1 MRPNR
6 RINSAQDTKAN
17 KHQGSND
24 DDIEEIFDLTNDEE
38 EEEDV
43 NENDESYRPD
53 EEVLDGLSSEG
64 RTDFPSKNRQSTS
77 MHLKTTSQS
86 NSVKKSEVAIAS
98 EGMGDLTVRE
108 YIQKQK
114 SAAVQVSIYKAVKM
128 FV

>member
-6 RINSAQDTKAN
+6 RINSAQDAN

-38 EEEDV
+38 EQEGMND
-43 NENDESYRPD
+43 NDESYRPD

-64 RTDFPSKNRQSTS
+64 KTDFTSKNRQSTS
-77 MHLKTTSQS
+77 MHLTTTSQS